1 METKIYCLQLM
12 ANETMLKGNLFATLT
27 QMTGYCGVNPDYPYV
42 YVVYRTSKE
51 RNKAFKTFKKHFD
64 HCKVVAN
71 VGYCDEKYLS
81 GGDNCGKS

>member
-12 ANETMLKGNLFATLT
+12 ANETMLKGKLFATLT
-27 QMTGYCGVNPDYPYV
+27 KMTGYCGVNPDYPYT
-42 YVVYRTSKE
+42 YVAYRTPEE
-51 RNKAFKTFKKHFD
+51 RDKAFKTFNKHFD

-81 GGDNCGKS
+81 GGGNCEKS